1 MFASFKRIFFSRW
14 LSYIA
19 DKPFIILLGI
29 LLFTVLVGAKIPWL
43 TFSTSVRN
51 LIVDEIP
58 ERLRYEEFK
67 ALFGSDEIIHVVI
80 KGDDVFSSS
89 FFSQIRNLSMTFGQ
103 FPGVDR
109 VISLSQVKNSVDPK
123 NDWSLER
130 FSKLVAPVKIFQRYL
145 VSPDHRVAGI
155 TLILNEQANQEAI
168 SRLVNTSLTTIAK
181 GYQGYQ
187 IGMPSVSTALARY
200 TQRDFFHLPFYT
212 TLIIAV
218 FLLIFFKR
226 FVEMAIPLITVAV
239 AGTWTMGIVAWSGL
253 TINMLT
259 VVVPVLMIAVGTA
272 YCLYVYCAFR
282 DCVPVCEDVRSA
294 LLATYSRTAY
304 PTVIAVITT
313 VSGII
318 SLTATPIAAI
328 RQFSALACLGI
339 FALLLAVL
347 TFLPCLLA
355 IAWPN
360 LHKRQ
365 AQLTERFFSPLM
377 VDKLVKLIVDRR
389 RHIFFL
395 FTIVSLILLAGIFR
409 IHVETNPLS
418 YFKPSTP
425 VHQNFHDIYSHL
437 SGSFPLHLQLSTDEE
452 DYFLSTDAI
461 KSLTDH
467 QHFLETLPGI
477 DKTLS
482 FNDYLMLVNYVT
494 NRFDPQFYRLPEAN
508 YEARMLVNQF
518 KTILG
523 RDILNRYIGK
533 DFSMANITMLT
544 HLRSAR
550 GFLDIEKKIREYCKR
565 HQDKKVTCHT
575 TGFGLVMSLGC
586 QYLVNGQ
593 IYSLL
598 ITLGIIFGLIYLM
611 FFSIK
616 IGAIAILTNL
626 FPIIV
631 SFGAMGWL
639 GIDLSMGTCLIASI
653 VLGLAV
659 DDTIHYL
666 AQYKHAYAQ
675 EMDSIAAMRHTLM
688 TIAQPIVA
696 TTVAIS
702 AGFSILM
709 FSIFTPTAVFGLL
722 MMLAMASALSG
733 GLIILPALLSKV
745 SPITL
750 EEVFQIRIGGTELQQ
765 KVPLLKGMTGFQVH
779 RILKTGVIRH
789 VDPGVYLFE
798 QGDVAD
804 NMYVVISGVFDA
816 IMVEP
821 TGNSERRE
829 CIPKRVNR
837 LAVGDVIGEMGILTS
852 GARCVSVVA
861 VTKGEVLA
869 LSQTHIERI
878 RLLYPRTASRLF
890 ANLTAVLAEKLINA
904 DKSLSQF
911 CILDDD
917 TGLLNRDAFLNC
929 LDQEISRALRFNDPL
944 ALCLLELDTKN
955 NEFDA
960 NPLNAERFICE
971 VANVVSGSF
980 RKTDTIGRL
989 DKSTIAVIC
998 VRPTGEFSEVVY
1010 GRFNSEINAQSI
1022 PDARINTTISYRFI
1036 DLNCL
1041 LSNEIDD
1048 AVHDL
1053 GNAIDLAKHTA
1064 KKKTLYDSS
1073 HVTTNMAPS
1082 N

>member
-1 MFASFKRIFFSRW
+1 LLESFKTFFFSRW

-19 DKPFIILLGI
+19 DKPFITLLGI

-51 LIVDEIP
+51 LIVDDVP

-67 ALFGSDEIIHVVI
+67 ALFGTDEIIHVVM
-80 KGDDVFSSS
+80 KGDDVFSSL
-89 FFSQIRNLSMTFGQ
+89 FFSQIRNLSMTFDQ

-109 VISLSQVKNSVDPK
+109 VISLAQIKNSVDP
-123 NDWSLER
+123 NDDWSLER
-130 FSKLVAPVKIFQRYL
+130 FSELVAPVKIFQRYL
-145 VSPDHRVAGI
+145 ISPDQRVAGI
-155 TLILNEQANQEAI
+155 TLILNEQADQEAI
-168 SRLVNTSLTTIAK
+168 SRLVNSSLTSLAK

-187 IGMPSVSTALARY
+187 IGMPSVSIALSRY

-212 TLIIAV
+212 NLIIAV
-218 FLLIFFKR
+218 ILLVFFKR
-226 FVEMAIPLITVAV
+226 FIEMAIPLLTVGV

-253 TINMLT
+253 TIDMLT

-282 DCVPVCEDVRSA
+282 DCVPVCDDARSA

-313 VSGII
+313 ISGII
-318 SLTATPIAAI
+318 SLMATPIAAI
-328 RQFSALACLGI
+328 RQFSGLACLGI
-339 FALLLAVL
+339 FALMLAIL
-347 TFLPCLLA
+347 TFLPCLLV
-355 IAWPN
+355 IAWPH
-360 LHKRQ
+360 LHKQR
-365 AQLTERFFSPLM
+365 AKLSERFFSPIM
-377 VDKLVKLIVDRR
+377 VDKLVNLIVAQRR
-389 RHIFFL
+389 NIFL
-395 FTIVSLILLAGIFR
+395 LLIIVSLFLLAGIFR

-418 YFKPSTP
+418 YFKPGTP
-425 VHQNFHDIYSHL
+425 VHQNFHDIYRHL
-437 SGSFPLHLQLSTDEE
+437 SGSFPLHLKISTDKE
-452 DYFLSTDAI
+452 DYFLSMDAI
-461 KSLTDH
+461 AVITEH
-467 QHFLETLPGI
+467 QHFLETLPGV

-482 FNDYLMLVNYVT
+482 FADYLMLVNYAT
-494 NRFDPQFYRLPEAN
+494 NRFDPRFYRLPEAD

-533 DFSMANITMLT
+533 DFSIANITMLT
-544 HLRSAR
+544 HLHSAR
-550 GFLDIEKKIREYCKR
+550 SFLDVEKKIREYGKR
-565 HQDKKVTCHT
+565 HQDKEFTCHT

-586 QYLVNGQ
+586 QHLVNGQ
-593 IYSLL
+593 VYSLL
-598 ITLGIIFGLIYLM
+598 ITLGIIFILIYLM

-616 IGAIAILTNL
+616 IGVIAILTNL

-631 SFGAMGWL
+631 SFGVMGWL
-639 GIDLSMGTCLIASI
+639 GIDLSMGTCLIASV

-666 AQYKHAYAQ
+666 VQYKKAYAQ
-675 EMDSIAAMRHTLM
+675 EMDSIAAMRRTLLY
-688 TIAQPIVA
+688 IAQPIVA

-709 FSIFTPTAVFGLL
+709 FSVFTPTAVFGLL

-733 GLIILPALLSKV
+733 GLILLPALLSKV

-750 EEVFQIRIGGTELQQ
+750 EEVFQIRIGGNEVQQ
-765 KVPLLKGMTGFQVH
+765 KVPLLKGMTRFQVH
-779 RILKTGVIRH
+779 RILKTGVIRY
-789 VDPGVYLFE
+789 VNPGVYLFE

-804 NMYVVISGVFDA
+804 SMYVVMSGVFDA
-816 IMVEP
+816 IMVGP
-821 TGNSERRE
+821 IGDFGRRE
-829 CIPKRVNR
+829 CVPKRVNR
-837 LAVGDVIGEMGILTS
+837 LEVGDVIGEMGIMTS

-869 LSQTHIERI
+869 LSQKHLERI

-890 ANLTAVLAEKLINA
+890 ANLSAVLTEKLINA

-911 CILDDD
+911 CIFDDD
-917 TGLLNRDAFLNC
+917 TGILNRDAFLKC
-929 LDQEISRALRFNDPL
+929 LDQEISRALRFIDPL
-944 ALCLLELDTKN
+944 AICLLELDDKN

-971 VANVVSGSF
+971 VANGVSSIF
-980 RKTDTIGRL
+980 RKADIFGRL

-998 VRPTGEFSEVVY
+998 VRAKGTFSESII
-1010 GRFNSEINAQSI
+1010 GRLKSRINAQSI
-1022 PDARINTTISYRFI
+1022 RDTGINTTISYRFI
-1036 DLNCL
+1036 DLDCL
-1041 LSNEIDD
+1041 LSNKIDD
-1048 AVHDL
+1048 AINDL
-1053 GNAIDLAKHTA
+1053 GNAIDSAKNKT
-1064 KKKTLYDSS
+1064 KKRVFYGAP
-1073 HVTTNMAPS
+1073 HVMANMS
-1082 N
+1082 FRN